1 MARVREQVSSLM
13 HQLEE
18 ERKSN
23 KKMRET
29 VAQLNEIFE
38 SQDRQIEILRSDVTL
53 RDSELIA
60 GKEQIKKLSILLSQ
74 KMSGN
79 SLVICKKQV

>member
-1 MARVREQVSSLM
+1 MREQISTLI

-53 RDSELIA
+53 RDSELLA
-60 GKEQIKKLSILLSQ
+60 GKEQIRKLSVLLSQ
-74 KMSGN
+74 KMAGQLWTVCN
-79 SLVICKKQV
+79 KHINH

>member
-1 MARVREQVSSLM
+1 MLT

-29 VAQLNEIFE
+29 VTQLNEIFE
-38 SQDRQIEILRSDVTL
+38 SQDRQIEILRSDV
-53 RDSELIA
+53 SELLIA
-60 GKEQIKKLSILLSQ
+60 QC
-74 KMSGN
+74 
-79 SLVICKKQV
+79 SLHR

>member
-1 MARVREQVSSLM
+1 MQSLT

-18 ERKSN
+18 ERKST

-38 SQDRQIEILRSDVTL
+38 SQDRQIEILRSDVGL
-53 RDSELIA
+53 GVACE
-60 GKEQIKKLSILLSQ
+60 G
-74 KMSGN
+74 
-79 SLVICKKQV
+79 

>member
-1 MARVREQVSSLM
+1 MREQISTLI

-23 KKMRET
+23 RKMRET

-53 RDSELIA
+53 RDSELLA
-60 GKEQIKKLSILLSQ
+60 GKEQIRKLSVLLSQ
-74 KMSGN
+74 KMAGQLWTVCN
-79 SLVICKKQV
+79 KHINH

>member
-1 MARVREQVSSLM
+1 MI

-53 RDSELIA
+53 RDSELLA
-60 GKEQIKKLSILLSQ
+60 GKEQIRKLSVLLSQ
-74 KMSGN
+74 KMAGQ
-79 SLVICKKQV
+79 L

>member
-1 MARVREQVSSLM
+1 MREQISTLI

-53 RDSELIA
+53 RDSELLA
-60 GKEQIKKLSILLSQ
+60 GKEQIRKLSVLLSQ
-74 KMSGN
+74 KMAGQLWTVCN
-79 SLVICKKQV
+79 KHITLW

>member
-1 MARVREQVSSLM
+1 MREQISVLT

-29 VAQLNEIFE
+29 VTQLNEIFE
-38 SQDRQIEILRSDVTL
+38 SQDRQIEILRSDV
-53 RDSELIA
+53 SELPIA
-60 GKEQIKKLSILLSQ
+60 YC
-74 KMSGN
+74 
-79 SLVICKKQV
+79 SLFIANA

>member
-1 MARVREQVSSLM
+1 M

-53 RDSELIA
+53 RDSELMA

-79 SLVICKKQV
+79 ALRICKKHV

>member
-1 MARVREQVSSLM
+1 MREQISTLI

-38 SQDRQIEILRSDVTL
+38 RQDRQIEILRSDVTL
-53 RDSELIA
+53 RDSELLA
-60 GKEQIKKLSILLSQ
+60 GKEQIRKLSVLLSQ
-74 KMSGN
+74 KMAGQLWSVCN
-79 SLVICKKQV
+79 KHINH

>member
-1 MARVREQVSSLM
+1 MREQISTLI

-38 SQDRQIEILRSDVTL
+38 RQDRQIEILRSDVTL
-53 RDSELIA
+53 RDSELLA
-60 GKEQIKKLSILLSQ
+60 GKEQIRKLSVLLSQ
-74 KMSGN
+74 KMAGQLWTVCN
-79 SLVICKKQV
+79 KHINH

>member
-1 MARVREQVSSLM
+1 MRVREQISVLT

-29 VAQLNEIFE
+29 VSQLNAIFE
-38 SQDRQIEILRSDVTL
+38 SQDRQIEILRSDVVN
-53 RDSELIA
+53 DVF
-60 GKEQIKKLSILLSQ
+60 GM
-74 KMSGN
+74 MSR
-79 SLVICKKQV
+79 LPYVIVSY

>member
-1 MARVREQVSSLM
+1 MMVQLVRVREQISVLT

-29 VAQLNEIFE
+29 VTQLNAIFE
-38 SQDRQIEILRSDVTL
+38 SQDRQIEILRSDV
-53 RDSELIA
+53 SELM
-60 GKEQIKKLSILLSQ
+60 KWNE
-74 KMSGN
+74 
-79 SLVICKKQV
+79 

>member
-1 MARVREQVSSLM
+1 MREQISTLI

-53 RDSELIA
+53 RDSELLA
-60 GKEQIKKLSILLSQ
+60 GKEQIRKLSVLLSQ
-74 KMSGN
+74 KMAGQ
-79 SLVICKKQV
+79 L